1 MVLQDF
7 LSHLKVLDLSDGVA
21 GAHCAAILAG
31 LGADVI
37 KVEPPQGDPL
47 RRYGPFPADQPHPE
61 RSALFLYENTGK
73 RSVTLDLRNEAG
85 ASLLR
90 DLARRADAVIE
101 SFPPGTLDQLGLG
114 YATLSRANPRLVLTS
129 ITWFGQDGPYGG
141 WSGGPMVTFAQG
153 GLMHLSGEP
162 EREPLR
168 MPSYVLERIVALNA
182 FTATLAATYE
192 AETSG
197 QGQTVDISFIET
209 VASIHEFTVPT
220 VVFKGQAPRRV
231 GNLALPWVLVPCKD
245 GYLGFN
251 GVTAGNR
258 WERLCELLGMRE
270 LRDDP
275 RFKDGGARNRNG
287 HELAMVIYQWA
298 QDKGKNEVFH
308 RAQQAGLPLGYV
320 QEVDE
325 VLAMEQLRVRGFFAP
340 VEHPVAGTLEYPTL
354 PLRYTDGVRQGHG
367 PPRSLRRAPLLGEH
381 TEEIF
386 DSLGYTRDD
395 LVRLR
400 QMGAI

>member
-1 MVLQDF
+1 
-7 LSHLKVLDLSDGVA
+7 
-21 GAHCAAILAG
+21 
-31 LGADVI
+31 
-37 KVEPPQGDPL
+37 
-47 RRYGPFPADQPHPE
+47 
-61 RSALFLYENTGK
+61 
-73 RSVTLDLRNEAG
+73 
-85 ASLLR
+85 
-90 DLARRADAVIE
+90 
-101 SFPPGTLDQLGLG
+101 
-114 YATLSRANPRLVLTS
+114 
-129 ITWFGQDGPYGG
+129 
-141 WSGGPMVTFAQG
+141 
-153 GLMHLSGEP
+153 MHLSGEP

-197 QGQTVDISFIET
+197 HGQAVDVSFMET

-220 VVFKGQAPRRV
+220 VIFKGQAPRRV
-231 GNLALPWVLVPCKD
+231 GNLALPWALVPCKD

-258 WERLCELLGMRE
+258 WERLCSLLGMPE

-275 RFKDGGARNRNG
+275 RFKDSGARNRNG
-287 HELAMVIYQWA
+287 HELAMLIYQWA
-298 QDKGKNEVFH
+298 QDKVKNEVFH

-325 VLAMEQLRVRGFFAP
+325 VLAMEQLRVRRFFAP
-340 VEHPVAGTLEYPTL
+340 VDHPAVGALEYPTL
-354 PLRYTDGVRQGHG
+354 PLRYTDGVRRGHE

-386 DSLGYTRDD
+386 ASLGCTRDD